1 VCMHQ
6 LEIGEIM
13 GTWHVRPR
21 PGFGQIFLGHRT
33 HARSLSKL
41 KFLLAVTYCYCY
53 QAAHSSA
60 LFRIGNASEMQPS
73 EWNRGVAPELWA
85 LDSVMQPSEWNRGV
99 APELWALDSV
109 CPCSD

>member
-21 PGFGQIFLGHRT
+21 PGFGQNFLGHRT

-53 QAAHSSA
+53 QAASSA